1 MGNGKRDAAELAAA
15 VDAGI
20 RKGLDLVD
28 AFRGTPAGRRELE
41 REAKRSAA
49 DTRRARRAHHV
60 RKVQSQV
67 MTIGGT
73 AVSASAATAGIIDV
87 AATGVTG
94 AGWFAVSA
102 IGAVVAVIGGR
113 SWRRLSPF
121 TAAPQ
126 ITSPPALV
134 RRGAIGYDSVAR
146 YTAVRVQ
153 TVQVIHAI
161 EPLHHDAA
169 RELRAADSSVAP
181 TLNTLAERLR
191 VLDEM
196 ARRMPGTS
204 AAENAQQASQ
214 AVSQQLDR
222 GSAAYDV
229 LLAAAARLLAEP
241 DIDRPVSDVLEPAA
255 SALIAYAHGLQ
266 AASKI

>member
-60 RKVQSQV
+60 RQVQSQV

-102 IGAVVAVIGGR
+102 IGAVIAVIGGR

-126 ITSPPALV
+126 ITSPRRLFVVAQSGTTLSPATQRYAFKLFRSSTRLSRCTTM
-134 RRGAIGYDSVAR
+134 RRES
-146 YTAVRVQ
+146 
-153 TVQVIHAI
+153 
-161 EPLHHDAA
+161 
-169 RELRAADSSVAP
+169 
-181 TLNTLAERLR
+181 
-191 VLDEM
+191 
-196 ARRMPGTS
+196 
-204 AAENAQQASQ
+204 
-214 AVSQQLDR
+214 
-222 GSAAYDV
+222 
-229 LLAAAARLLAEP
+229 
-241 DIDRPVSDVLEPAA
+241 
-255 SALIAYAHGLQ
+255 
-266 AASKI
+266 

>member
-1 MGNGKRDAAELAAA
+1 
-15 VDAGI
+15 
-20 RKGLDLVD
+20 
-28 AFRGTPAGRRELE
+28 
-41 REAKRSAA
+41 
-49 DTRRARRAHHV
+49 
-60 RKVQSQV
+60 

-113 SWRRLSPF
+113 SLRRLSPF

-126 ITSPPALV
+126 IMSPPALV

-161 EPLHHDAA
+161 EPLHRDAA
-169 RELRAADSSVAP
+169 QELRTADSSVAP
-181 TLNTLAERLR
+181 TLNELAERLR

-196 ARRMPGTS
+196 ARRMPGSQPQVGRFPRQGGQAKAMPLCERCCDAKDGRVGVIIRFKRAQIYRGNGSGSREHSKRVARVGNS
-204 AAENAQQASQ
+204 AQACR
-214 AVSQQLDR
+214 A
-222 GSAAYDV
+222 
-229 LLAAAARLLAEP
+229 
-241 DIDRPVSDVLEPAA
+241 PVPQS
-255 SALIAYAHGLQ
+255 
-266 AASKI
+266 

>member
-1 MGNGKRDAAELAAA
+1 MTQRDTLRTKWDRSEETLGAWTFIPSPVTAESCAR
-15 VDAGI
+15 AGFDYVCI
-20 RKGLDLVD
+20 
-28 AFRGTPAGRRELE
+28 
-41 REAKRSAA
+41 
-49 DTRRARRAHHV
+49 DTQH
-60 RKVQSQV
+60 
-67 MTIGGT
+67 
-73 AVSASAATAGIIDV
+73 
-87 AATGVTG
+87 
-94 AGWFAVSA
+94 
-102 IGAVVAVIGGR
+102 
-113 SWRRLSPF
+113 
-121 TAAPQ
+121 
-126 ITSPPALV
+126 
-134 RRGAIGYDSVAR
+134 GAIGYDSVAR

-181 TLNTLAERLR
+181 TLNELAERLR

-204 AAENAQQASQ
+204 AAENAQQASR

-266 AASKI
+266 AASNI